1 MTLKKMNEWKIK
13 EDIEEES
20 RENKL
25 GLFKF

>member
-1 MTLKKMNEWKIK
+1 MTLKKMNGWKIK